1 MTPDSRS
8 VRSKRWKRGA
18 AVGAG
23 VALAA
28 GAFAVQAGPSAVT
41 ASSHREAP
49 LIAGDPRADNTD
61 VYAFTSPDDP
71 STVTLISN
79 WIPFEEPNGGPN
91 FYTWADDTR
100 YNVKIDNDGDGVA
113 DLTYT
118 WVFSTTIRD
127 NTREFLSNLGPV
139 TSLDDPD
146 LNVFQTYDLTVT
158 DGAGVTTP
166 ILGNGDG
173 LATPGDPIS
182 APSIAGAASVPDYA
196 PLRNQAT
203 YTVPGGGKTYAGQA
217 DDPFF
222 LDLRVFDLLYGAN
235 ATGVGNDTLAGYNV
249 NTVALQ
255 IPKSALALNN
265 DATGNPVIG
274 IWSTTDERSN
284 GNAGDPYNS
293 ADFTQVS
300 RLGNPLVNEVVL
312 PLALK
317 DAFNSISPDQDA
329 TAAGGAAVDAVETPR
344 LPELVNAIYGV
355 PVPATPRNDLTEIFL
370 QGISQANAGLSGDPA
385 TVLPVDLNS
394 LALNADVSTIQPSE
408 MLRLN
413 MSVPV
418 TAKPSRYG
426 VLAGDIQGF
435 PNGRRLTDDV
445 VDIEIQA
452 AEGAAMSGALVPA
465 LLTIDS
471 VDRNDRE
478 FGTTFPYLALPHMD
492 SVNKGTERT
501 PRAPEI
507 VSINPVRVLET
518 RVPDGQVGYSGA
530 KPVAG
535 QEVHVKVTG
544 PGLAPDDASAVVL
557 NVTATNSADGVIIA
571 YPCGSPRPTTSN
583 VNPAAGKITHNL
595 VVSKVGTNGEV
606 CLWTYAATDIIAD
619 LSGFHPYGSAY
630 APNAPERLLETRT
643 TEPGGQKG
651 YSGAKPAAGQT
662 VELQVTGTGA
672 ANLPADTKAVF
683 LNITTVNSEGP
694 GWLVAYPCGTPRPA
708 QASNV
713 NQIPGL
719 VRANLA
725 VAKVGTGGKVCIY
738 TYSKTD
744 IVVDL
749 MGSAP
754 MTSSFVPTVPERVL
768 ETRVG
773 DGQINYS
780 AGRPIPGQT
789 VEVKVVNFGNTK
801 IPADAGTVVLNVTAV
816 NPDTAGVVTVFPC
829 GSPVPL
835 ASNSNLQGAT
845 VASLVS
851 VKVGDGGRVCIK
863 TTGGTDLIADILG
876 YYPGTVLGLT
886 S

>member
-8 VRSKRWKRGA
+8 VRSKRMKRGA

-23 VALAA
+23 VALVV
-28 GAFAVQAGPSAVT
+28 GAFAIQAGPSAVT

-49 LIAGDPRADNTD
+49 LIAGVPRADNTD

-71 STVTLISN
+71 TSVTLISN

-91 FYTWADDTR
+91 FYTWADDTA
-100 YNVKIDNDGDGVA
+100 YTIKIDNNGDA
-113 DLTYT
+113 LPDLTYT
-118 WVFSTTIRD
+118 WIFTTHVRD
-127 NTREFLSNLGPV
+127 GSRDFLSNLGPV

-146 LNVFQTYDLTVT
+146 LNVYQTYDLLVT
-158 DGAGVTTP
+158 DGAGVQTT
-166 ILGNGDG
+166 LVND
-173 LATPGDPIS
+173 AIS
-182 APSIAGAASVPDYA
+182 APSIAGAASMPDYT
-196 PLRNQAT
+196 PLRDQAIVA
-203 YTVPGGGKTYAGQA
+203 VPGGGKTYAGQA

-222 LDLRVFDLLYGAN
+222 LDLRVFDLLYGGDASK
-235 ATGVGNDTLAGYNV
+235 VGNDTLAGYNV

-255 IPKSALALNN
+255 LPKSALALNGN
-265 DATGNPVIG
+265 ATGNPVIG
-274 IWSTTDERSN
+274 IWSTTDERSA
-284 GNAGDPYNS
+284 GTAGDPYNP

-317 DAFNSISPDQDA
+317 DAFNGLTPDQDA
-329 TAAGGAAVDAVETPR
+329 TVAGGAAVDAVQNPR

-355 PVPATPRNDLTEIFL
+355 PAPATPRNDLTEIFL

-385 TVLPVDLNS
+385 VVLPVDLNS

-413 MSVPV
+413 MAIPSA
-418 TAKPSRYG
+418 AKPNRLG
-426 VLAGDIQGF
+426 VLAGDVQGF

-445 VDIEIQA
+445 VDIELQA
-452 AEGAAMSGALVPA
+452 VEGAAQTGKLVPGLA
-465 LLTIDS
+465 TLDS
-471 VDRNDRE
+471 VDRNDSA
-478 FGTTFPYLALPHMD
+478 FGTTFPYLALPHVK
-492 SVNKGTERT
+492 SVNKGTDLT

-518 RVPDGQVGYSGA
+518 RVPDGQIGYTGA

-557 NVTATNSADGVIIA
+557 NVTATNSEDGVITA
-571 YPCGSPRPTTSN
+571 YPCGTTPQTTSN
-583 VNPAAGKITHNL
+583 VNPVAGKITHNL

-606 CLWTYAATDIIAD
+606 CLKTLKSTDIVVD
-619 LSGFHPYGSAY
+619 LSGFHPYGSAF

-643 TEPGGQKG
+643 TELGGQKG
-651 YSGAKPAAGQT
+651 YTGAKPAAGQT
-662 VELQVTGTGA
+662 IELQVTGTGA

-683 LNITTVNSEGP
+683 LNITTVNTDGP
-694 GWLVAYPCGTPRPA
+694 GWVVAYPCGSPRPVS
-708 QASNV
+708 ASNV

-719 VRANLA
+719 IRANLA
-725 VAKVGTGGKVCIY
+725 VAKVGAGGKVCLY
-738 TYSKTD
+738 TYSATD

-754 MTSSFVPTVPERVL
+754 AASSFVATNPERAL
-768 ETRVG
+768 ETRATA
-773 DGQINYS
+773 GQIGYS
-780 AGRPIPGQT
+780 GARPVAGQT
-789 VEVKVVNFGNTK
+789 VEVKVVGFGTTQ
-801 IPADAGTVVLNVTAV
+801 IPATAGTVVLNVTIVDPA
-816 NPDTAGVVTVFPC
+816 NAGVLTVFPC

-835 ASNSNLQGAT
+835 ASNSNLQGLT

-851 VKVGDGGRVCIK
+851 VKVGEGGRVCMK
-863 TTGGTDLIADILG
+863 TTGSTDLIADILG